1 MSHPKPDDTRSLA
14 LFCFQQQL
22 SRKTCEHFKHLL
34 MRNKSRDALE
44 VRGQQW
50 LLRLAMGDGEAPCDA
65 EPVGWQVGMGSG
77 DTTQCYTQPRD
88 HPGRSKVLPVG
99 LGLLDGGGRRLDAD
113 VAAAQLRLEI
123 SSFVF
128 FFFFDCF
135 FPLSSPLFPAKHI
148 SQHPGRAMPLSIHV
162 YLPSM

>member
-1 MSHPKPDDTRSLA
+1 
-14 LFCFQQQL
+14 
-22 SRKTCEHFKHLL
+22 
-34 MRNKSRDALE
+34 MRNESRDAPE

-128 FFFFDCF
+128 FFFLIAFSLF
-135 FPLSSPLFPAKHI
+135 HHLSFLQST
-148 SQHPGRAMPLSIHV
+148 SLSTLAVPCPCLYTCICQACS
-162 YLPSM
+162 LQGSIQDRSSKNELTGTSDTSF